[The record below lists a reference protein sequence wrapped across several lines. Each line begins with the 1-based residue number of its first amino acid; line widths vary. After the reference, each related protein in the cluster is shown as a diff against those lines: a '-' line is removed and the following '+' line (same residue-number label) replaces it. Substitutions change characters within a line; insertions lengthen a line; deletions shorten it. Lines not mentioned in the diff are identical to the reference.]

1 MLDSEAAVNW
11 IGLCGKSTLKIN
23 NIKIVIKTTLFEMR
37 YAIISCCFV
46 CFLASGV
53 LKGFDPLLN
62 LVLDGTTEHLRGTV
76 STDFSNAVW

>member
-46 CFLASGV
+46 CF
-53 LKGFDPLLN
+53 
-62 LVLDGTTEHLRGTV
+62 
-76 STDFSNAVW
+76 FSQWCSEGI